1 MTGSLDSGRDTVVSP
16 PFGDDPLGRLIRYRK
31 HPYPFMDECMLT
43 LDQAD
48 KTRPIKKFPAQ
59 LPYIRP
65 MLDVWMTERL
75 VIVRK
80 SRRMKITWAAI
91 GFNTWDAMFHIGRKI
106 FFVSD
111 KEEKSD
117 ELVRRAQFIVDHIPD
132 GKLAVV
138 PEYKYTYCHL
148 RFPDLNSEII
158 GVPQGE
164 NQLRQETA
172 SRIFADEF
180 AFWDK
185 AQTTYGGMRPTI
197 EGGGQILIVSTSMP
211 GFFRSLVED
220 EAEV

>member
-1 MTGSLDSGRDTVVSP
+1 VNTEYTDRSTIVSP
-16 PFGDDPLGRLIRYRK
+16 PGGDDPLGRLIRYRK

-48 KTRPIKKFPAQ
+48 KVRPIKKFPAS
-59 LPYIRP
+59 LPYVRP
-65 MLDVWMTERL
+65 LLDVWLNERL
-75 VIVRK
+75 SLTRK

-132 GKLAVV
+132 GKLVAK

-148 RFPDLNSEII
+148 RFPELNSEII
-158 GVPQGE
+158 GVAQGE

-180 AFWDK
+180 AFWEK
-185 AQTTYGGMRPTI
+185 AKATYGAMRPTI
-197 EGGGQILIVSTSMP
+197 EGGGQIMIVSTSMP
-211 GFFRSLVED
+211 GFFRSLVDDED
-220 EAEV
+220 ET

>member
-1 MTGSLDSGRDTVVSP
+1 MTERDTVSAP

-31 HPYPFMDECMLT
+31 HPFPFMDECMLT

-48 KTRPIKKFPAQ
+48 KIRPIKKFPAS

-65 MLDVWMTERL
+65 MLDIWMEERL

-117 ELVRRAQFIVDHIPD
+117 ELVRRAQFIVDHIPA

-180 AFWDK
+180 AFWDR
-185 AQTTYGGMRPTI
+185 AQVTYGGMRPTI

-211 GFFRSLVED
+211 GFFRTLVED
-220 EAEV
+220 EAEI